1 MKKNLVALC
10 GLMSILMLL
19 FGCDTDDSAELTES
33 DKSRIG
39 TVESQVTRDTAP
51 LIDDERFTPLIA
63 DQRTFTFSLLQ
74 QLGEH
79 EDGNLFVSPYSIS
92 AALAM
97 VYAGAQGETRRQMA
111 GTLNFPLD
119 NDALHPGFNRLDRE
133 LGERASDEAA
143 NNGDPFRLDVVNQTW
158 GHEAFEFRQDY
169 LDLLARHYGAGIRRV
184 DFRNDA
190 EAVRLEI
197 NDWVERKT
205 EERIVDLLPPESL
218 NAETRFVL
226 VNAIYFLGSWKHAFE
241 EESTRNQ
248 PFMRPDGS
256 QIDVPMMRQTAHFG
270 HYAGEHTVAVSMPY
284 IGDDIE
290 LVAMMPADA
299 DNFNRWAAELD
310 REHFDG
316 VLENIN
322 SRDVALHFPRFESG
336 SDLKLSELL
345 ESMGMVDAFDEC
357 AADFSGI
364 TGADP
369 CIPDRAIYIDEIFH
383 KSFVDIDESGT
394 EAAAATAVAMVRVT
408 SLGPEPP
415 TVRFDRPFYYFIHDR
430 PTGLILFAGRMLDPL
445 QDD

>member
-1 MKKNLVALC
+1 MKKSIVALV
-10 GLMSILMLL
+10 GLMTMLILAS
-19 FGCDTDDSAELTES
+19 GCDNNDGTENP
-33 DKSRIG
+33 
-39 TVESQVTRDTAP
+39 VTRDIGP
-51 LIDDERFTPLIA
+51 QLDDEYFSQIIA
-63 DQRTFTFSLLQ
+63 DQRHFTFNLLR
-74 QLGEH
+74 QLGEY

-97 VYAGAQGETRRQMA
+97 VYAGAQGETHRQM
-111 GTLNFPLD
+111 GETLSFPLD
-119 NDALHPGFNRLDRE
+119 NDMLHLAFSRLDRE
-133 LGERASDEAA
+133 LEKRVSDDSADD
-143 NNGDPFRLDVVNQTW
+143 GDPFRLDVVNQTW
-158 GHEAFEFRQDY
+158 GHESFEFRQDY

-241 EESTRNQ
+241 EELTRNQ
-248 PFMRPDGS
+248 PFVRPDGS
-256 QIDVPMMRQTAHFG
+256 RVDVPMMRQTAQFG
-270 HYAGEHTVAVSMPY
+270 HYAGEHTVAVAMPY

-290 LVAMMPADA
+290 LVAMMPTDA
-299 DNFNRWAAELD
+299 DNFDQWATELN

-316 VLENIN
+316 VLDNIKQ
-322 SRDVALHFPRFESG
+322 RDVALQFPRFESG

-364 TGADP
+364 TGAEP

-394 EAAAATAVAMVRVT
+394 EAAAATAVVMVRVT

-415 TVRFDRPFYYFIHDR
+415 TVRFDRPFYYFIHHR
-430 PTGLILFAGRMLDPL
+430 PTGLILFAGRMFDPL
-445 QDD
+445 ESN